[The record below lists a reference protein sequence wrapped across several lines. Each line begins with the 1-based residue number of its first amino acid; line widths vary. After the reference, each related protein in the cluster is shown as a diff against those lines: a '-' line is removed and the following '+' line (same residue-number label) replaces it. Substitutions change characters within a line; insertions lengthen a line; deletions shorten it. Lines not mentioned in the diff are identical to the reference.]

1 MEPTERLESMLE
13 LTKQLAD
20 LTEAE
25 NLALVELRAQDIE
38 DMLEDKA
45 TLARLYENSMKAL
58 QETDLEW
65 DKVDED
71 LREDLRIAAE
81 RLTKAVDENTMRLE
95 IGMKVNKQV
104 IDLFAEAVRES
115 VPHSGTYSRTGGAG
129 NEGAKASANSVAV
142 ALDQSL

>member
-1 MEPTERLESMLE
+1 MEPMERLEKMLDLTERLS
-13 LTKQLAD
+13 D

-25 NLALVELRAQDIE
+25 NLALAEYRPEDIE

-58 QETDLEW
+58 LEVGVEW
-65 DKVDED
+65 DAVDAE
-71 LREDLRIAAE
+71 LRDKLRIAAE
-81 RLTKAVDENTMRLE
+81 RLTKAVDENTVRLE

-104 IDLFAEAVRES
+104 IDLFAEAVKES
-115 VPHSGTYSRTGGAG
+115 VPHSGTYSRRGRAG

-142 ALDQSL
+142 ALDESL